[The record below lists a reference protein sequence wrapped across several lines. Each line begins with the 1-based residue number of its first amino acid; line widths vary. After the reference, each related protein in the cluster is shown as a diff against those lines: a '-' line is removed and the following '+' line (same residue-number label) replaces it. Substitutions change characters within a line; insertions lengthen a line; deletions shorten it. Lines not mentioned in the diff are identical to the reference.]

1 MPPNLQPEGEREL
14 FSQRLR
20 KILERAQY
28 APDSPTQLAREF
40 NVRYDGKPVTVHAA
54 RKWLMGE
61 AIPTQD
67 KVRALSRWLGVTA
80 EWLRFGGPEN
90 KAFDQNGGGQDGR
103 IQPKFLTLIED
114 LERLDERH
122 QKIVFSLVRQLVH
135 IGA

>member
-20 KILERAQY
+20 KILARAQY
-28 APDSPTQLAREF
+28 VPDSPTQLAREF
-40 NVRYDGKPVTVHAA
+40 NVRYSGKPVTVHAA

-67 KVRALSRWLGVTA
+67 KLRTLAQWLGVTA

-90 KAFDQNGGGQDGR
+90 EASQADGGSLQAR
-103 IQPKFLTLIED
+103 IKPKFLPLIED
-114 LERLDERH
+114 LERLDER
-122 QKIVFSLVRQLVH
+122 
-135 IGA
+135 